1 MGSTV
6 TLPLWVAI
14 IALCLSA
21 WALLDR
27 LLIPSVRW
35 ALRRRANKAIDELNS
50 RLRLRIRPF
59 KATRRQVLI
68 DRLLYDPDVLE
79 AVEKHAAHE
88 NMPRAVAM
96 KMAGRYAREIVPS
109 FSAYAYFRI
118 GTRLARRLSQML
130 YRVRL
135 GYTNDAA
142 LREVD
147 PDASVV
153 FVINH
158 RSNMDYVLVTYVA
171 ATSSAL
177 SYAVGE
183 WAQVWP
189 LRTLIRSMGAY
200 FIRRNS
206 RDALY
211 RKILSRYVHMAT
223 QAGVVQAVFPEG
235 GLSLDGALRPPKLG
249 LISYIVSGFDP
260 HGRDVVF
267 IPVGVNY
274 DRVLEDRLLTEAGTR
289 AEGGGRA
296 SFRVSGRK
304 LLGFIGNGIWLALR
318 GRWYRYGYAC
328 VSFGKPVSL
337 RAHLAGRRVDLR
349 ALPPERRESEI
360 AALGQVLMRELERTV
375 PALPVTLVARAML
388 REPNRALTGF
398 ELKGHVH
405 ELIERLESRD
415 AYVHIPRQ
423 DREYAIDV
431 GLRMLLLRRI
441 VLKAE
446 DGAYRLN
453 PAEMKLAAYYANAIA
468 GLDLAAPLPQPEA
481 PPERLTRMDDS
492 SEIMAVG
499 GEA

>member
-1 MGSTV
+1 MGTTV
-6 TLPLWVAI
+6 SLPLWVVI
-14 IALCLSA
+14 IAATVSA
-21 WALLDR
+21 WAVLDR
-27 LLIPSVRW
+27 LLIPSLRW
-35 ALRRRANKAIDELNS
+35 ALRRRANRAIDELNT
-50 RLRLRIRPF
+50 RLHLRIRPF
-59 KATRRQVLI
+59 KATRRQILI

-79 AVEKHAAHE
+79 AIDAYAGQSGIPRQAA
-88 NMPRAVAM
+88 MD
-96 KMAGRYAREIVPS
+96 MATRYAREIVPS

-118 GTRLARRLSQML
+118 ATRLSRRLSQLL

-135 GYTNDAA
+135 GYTHDTA

-189 LRTLIRSMGAY
+189 LRELIRSMGAY

-211 RKILSRYVHMAT
+211 RKVLARYVHTAT

-235 GLSLDGALRPPKLG
+235 GLSLDGGLQVPKLG
-249 LISYIVSGFDP
+249 LISYMVSGFDP
-260 HGRDVVF
+260 QGMRDVVF

-274 DRVLEDRLLTEAGTR
+274 DRVLEDRLLTEAAARGK
-289 AEGGGRA
+289 AGGRP

-304 LLGFIGNGIWLALR
+304 LIGFVGKAMWLTLR

-337 RAHLAGRRVDLR
+337 RHYLAGRQIDLR
-349 ALPPERRESEI
+349 VLTPERREDEI
-360 AALGQVLMRELERTV
+360 AGLGKLLMLELGRTI
-375 PALPVTLVARAML
+375 PALPVSLAALALL
-388 REPNRALTGF
+388 RQSGRALTPF
-398 ELKGHVH
+398 ELKGEIY
-405 ELIERLESRD
+405 ELMARLERRG
-415 AYVHIPRQ
+415 AYIHIPRQ
-423 DREYAIDV
+423 DREYAVTV
-431 GLRMLLLRRI
+431 GVRMLLMRHIIL
-441 VLKAE
+441 LE
-446 DGAYRLN
+446 DGQYRVNL
-453 PAEMKLAAYYANAIA
+453 AEKALLAYYANAIA
-468 GLDLAAPLPQPEA
+468 HLDSVDEPAPVTLPALA
-481 PPERLTRMDDS
+481 
-492 SEIMAVG
+492 
-499 GEA
+499 